1 MKRPPG
7 MKRPRDQEQEEALDQ
22 EEYEARGD
30 LSLITINGPPWYD
43 EYTGDEL
50 PDSEVQEA
58 MANEKQSLQKH
69 DTYHKVKEEEKDVPG
84 TEMVHTRWL
93 LHRKPSTH
101 KVKARLVAQQVRY
114 GRDELDTLC
123 SHSVDDWIATLDCSD
138 VAESP
143 AWRRLVPIPGRCE
156 GGIPTCF
163 TSAGSQSDST
173 ATADGRRTRLA
184 VDGFKGT
191 LWTSRES

>member
-1 MKRPPG
+1 MEAAAEDEAEDAEMSDQIGEESEQDQSLEMDAERLQRPRGDDEEDDQPRRRVRQKMKRPPG

-69 DTYHKVKEEEKDVPG
+69 DTYHKVKE
-84 TEMVHTRWL
+84 
-93 LHRKPSTH
+93 
-101 KVKARLVAQQVRY
+101 
-114 GRDELDTLC
+114 
-123 SHSVDDWIATLDCSD
+123 
-138 VAESP
+138 
-143 AWRRLVPIPGRCE
+143 
-156 GGIPTCF
+156 
-163 TSAGSQSDST
+163 
-173 ATADGRRTRLA
+173 
-184 VDGFKGT
+184 
-191 LWTSRES
+191 